1 MPTKRSAPTDNV
13 QPPAPQRSAPGND
26 FHLPLSSAGHHN
38 DMPNDAAVASASP
51 PSQDARQNDQL
62 SPTSSHVQL
71 AHAPPATNN
80 SASIDLAPT
89 IEENIHGRQP
99 AIAVETASALHP
111 SIAGN
116 GGARANYHAAQQQRV
131 VTCNLSLIPPSK
143 CNKSPTAAP
152 LITAPDAQ
160 QKIRLSGIVLVL
172 YTPQP
177 GPPARM
183 YMLVGDNAGV
193 AGVTVW
199 GDTVSQLTSEPDII
213 GRAVSIPGCTMS
225 FYNGKRSL
233 NVSRNHVI
241 HFPDNSPHAEWW
253 TSKLQAPSL
262 TTQELLALPDNSIAN
277 VLAVCAGIRREEKT
291 ACKNC
296 NASYDT

>member
-1 MPTKRSAPTDNV
+1 MPTKRSTPTDNV
-13 QPPAPQRSAPGND
+13 QPPEPQRSAPDND
-26 FHLPLSSAGHHN
+26 LHLPISSAGHHN

-51 PSQDARQNDQL
+51 PSQIGQL
-62 SPTSSHVQL
+62 PPTSSPVQL
-71 AHAPPATNN
+71 AQSPPATNN
-80 SASIDLAPT
+80 SASIDQAPT
-89 IEENIHGRQP
+89 IEENIHGRLP
-99 AIAVETASALHP
+99 ANVAANASALQP
-111 SIAGN
+111 IAGN
-116 GGARANYHAAQQQRV
+116 GGARAQYHAAQQQRV

-143 CNKSPTAAP
+143 CNKSQTASP

-183 YMLVGDNAGV
+183 YMLVADDAGV

-241 HFPDNSPHAEWW
+241 HFPDNSPHAVWW
-253 TSKLQAPSL
+253 TSKLQAPSI
-262 TTQELLALPDNSIAN
+262 TSQELQALPDNSIAN

-296 NASYDT
+296 

>member
-1 MPTKRSAPTDNV
+1 MPTKRSPPTDNV
-13 QPPAPQRSAPGND
+13 QPPEPQRSAPDND
-26 FHLPLSSAGHHN
+26 LHLPISSAGHHN

-51 PSQDARQNDQL
+51 PSQIGQL
-62 SPTSSHVQL
+62 SPTSSPVQL
-71 AHAPPATNN
+71 AQSPPATNN
-80 SASIDLAPT
+80 SASIDQAPT
-89 IEENIHGRQP
+89 VEENIHGRLP
-99 AIAVETASALHP
+99 ANVAANASALQP

-116 GGARANYHAAQQQRV
+116 GGARAQYHAAQQQRV

-143 CNKSPTAAP
+143 CNNSPTASP

-183 YMLVGDNAGV
+183 YMLVADDAGV

-241 HFPDNSPHAEWW
+241 HFPDNSPHAVWW
-253 TSKLQAPSL
+253 MSKLQAPSI
-262 TTQELLALPDNSIAN
+262 TSQELQALPDNSIAN

-296 NASYDT
+296 